1 MKIKRFFAKEM
12 RQGIRQ
18 VREALGP
25 DAVILSNSRV
35 DGGVE
40 IIAAVDYDES
50 LLQADPI
57 GADLLSNSR
66 SSADTTSNTTRGVND
81 VQSVSRARAAMNDTR
96 SANSFGNYEATLFE
110 PTPDTLTINSASLPD
125 LKTAGLGAATPGE
138 IPREPS
144 HANAHPRKTSASTS
158 KARSSSSETAKIE
171 WSQDPAIL
179 GLKKELHDMRE
190 LLEQQLSSLAW
201 GDLNRRDPLR
211 AKLTR
216 CLLELGL
223 SPTVC
228 ERIAKAAGEHKDF
241 DNIWRHALAILAHS
255 LPIESTDILERGGV
269 VALVGATG
277 VGKTTTIAK
286 LAARYA
292 LRHGSERV
300 AMVTTDSYR
309 IAAHEQLRTYGRIL
323 DIPVRIANT
332 HDELVEA
339 LKLLSDRDLVL
350 VDTAGMSQRDIRL
363 SQQFQMIKNSTPDI
377 KTYLVLSATTHRAGL
392 REIAKAFGEV
402 KLDGCILTKLDETTS
417 LGGALSAVIEHD
429 LPVAYVSDG
438 QRVPEDIHIARGHSL
453 INRAVLIAQETN
465 QALEQESLNLAF
477 SGMVANAHG

>member
-18 VREALGP
+18 VRDTLGA
-25 DAVILSNSRV
+25 DAVILSNAQV
-35 DGGVE
+35 DGGIE

-50 LLQADPI
+50 LLQADS
-57 GADLLSNSR
+57 ASEDLLSHTSSSPAIHKNGIAESR
-66 SSADTTSNTTRGVND
+66 MNTHTGRDFTPSARDDRKLAADTVRLNT
-81 VQSVSRARAAMNDTR
+81 
-96 SANSFGNYEATLFE
+96 AT
-110 PTPDTLTINSASLPD
+110 LPD
-125 LKTAGLGAATPGE
+125 LTLSAMQDSVSSPGE
-138 IPREPS
+138 IPRPPQVS
-144 HANAHPRKTSASTS
+144 TPAPTSTS
-158 KARSSSSETAKIE
+158 VNTKKSSRKAASNKAEEKIQ

-179 GLKKELHDMRE
+179 ELKNEMSDMRE
-190 LLEQQLSSLAW
+190 LLEQQLSGLAW

-228 ERIAKAAGEHKDF
+228 EKVASTAGEHKDF
-241 DNIWRHALAILAHS
+241 DNVWRHALAVLSHS
-255 LPIESTDILERGGV
+255 LPVESTDILEQGGV
-269 VALVGATG
+269 LALVGATG

-292 LRHGSERV
+292 LKHGSASV
-300 AMVTTDSYR
+300 AMVTTDGYR

-332 HDELVEA
+332 HAELVEA

-350 VDTAGMSQRDIRL
+350 VDTAGMSQRDMRL
-363 SQQFQMIKNSTPDI
+363 SQQFQMIKNSTPGI

-392 REIAKAFGEV
+392 REIAKAFGEIN
-402 KLDGCILTKLDETTS
+402 LDGCILTKLDETTS
-417 LGGALSAVIEHD
+417 LGGALSAVMEHS
-429 LPVAYVSDG
+429 LPVTYVSDG

-453 INRAVLIAQETN
+453 INRAVVIAQETN
-465 QALEQESLNLAF
+465 QALKQESLNLAF

>member
-18 VREALGP
+18 VREALGA
-25 DAVILSNSRV
+25 DAVILSNTRV
-35 DGGVE
+35 NGGVE
-40 IIAAVDYDES
+40 IVAAVDYDES
-50 LLQADPI
+50 LLQAETVGQDV
-57 GADLLSNSR
+57 LSNPASAPAGSKAASR
-66 SSADTTSNTTRGVND
+66 TNPLSAERHLSADSVSISSAAVPGLKFSSLRE
-81 VQSVSRARAAMNDTR
+81 QSHA
-96 SANSFGNYEATLFE
+96 L
-110 PTPDTLTINSASLPD
+110 
-125 LKTAGLGAATPGE
+125 GE
-138 IPREPS
+138 IPRNSIDQPS
-144 HANAHPRKTSASTS
+144 LASRYASAPSD
-158 KARSSSSETAKIE
+158 SSSATSSSTYNDRPEKTAAQGYERIE

-179 GLKKELHDMRE
+179 ELKNELQDMRS
-190 LLEQQLSSLAW
+190 LLEQQLSGLAW
-201 GDLNRRDPLR
+201 GELTRRDPLR

-223 SPTVC
+223 SPTIC
-228 ERIAKAAGEHKDF
+228 ERVADAAGTHADF
-241 DNIWRHALAILAHS
+241 DNTWRHALAILAHS
-255 LPIESTDILERGGV
+255 LPVDSTDFLEQGGV

-300 AMVTTDSYR
+300 AMVTTDGYR

-323 DIPVRIANT
+323 DIPVRIANN
-332 HDELVEA
+332 HEELVEA

-363 SQQFQMIKNSTPDI
+363 TEQFQLIQKSAPSI
-377 KTYLVLSATTHRAGL
+377 KTYLVLSSTTHRAGL
-392 REIAKAFGEV
+392 REITTAFGEA

-417 LGGALSAVIEHD
+417 LGGALSAVMEHE

-453 INRAVLIAQETN
+453 INQAVLIAQETN
-465 QALEQESLNLAF
+465 QALKQESLNLAF

>member
-12 RQGIRQ
+12 RQGIKQ
-18 VREALGP
+18 VRDALGA
-25 DAVILSNSRV
+25 DAVILSNNKV
-35 DGGVE
+35 EGGIE

-50 LLQADPI
+50 LLQPDALGDEL
-57 GADLLSNSR
+57 AAHR
-66 SSADTTSNTTRGVND
+66 SSQTT
-81 VQSVSRARAAMNDTR
+81 AAQAAEHVAIMQDEERELANDTLQL
-96 SANSFGNYEATLFE
+96 NSV
-110 PTPDTLTINSASLPD
+110 SLPD
-125 LKTAGLGAATPGE
+125 LKLSAMQDAMATPGE
-138 IPREPS
+138 IPRPVKPAQAAVET
-144 HANAHPRKTSASTS
+144 PRKKT
-158 KARSSSSETAKIE
+158 AREKPSPNKIQ
-171 WSQDPAIL
+171 WSQDPAIIE
-179 GLKKELHDMRE
+179 LKDEINGMRD
-190 LLEQQLSSLAW
+190 LLEQQLASLAW
-201 GDLNRRDPLR
+201 GDLNRRDPMR

-228 ERIAKAAGEHKDF
+228 ERVADAATEHKEF
-241 DNIWRHALAILAHS
+241 DNAWRHALAILAHS
-255 LPIESTDILERGGV
+255 LPADSTDILDQGGV

-292 LRHGSERV
+292 LKHGSERV
-300 AMVTTDSYR
+300 AMVTTDGYR

-332 HDELVEA
+332 HEELVES

-350 VDTAGMSQRDIRL
+350 VDTAGMSQRDMRL
-363 SQQFQMIKNSTPDI
+363 SQQFQMIKGSTPEI

-392 REIAKAFGEV
+392 REIAKAFGEIN
-402 KLDGCILTKLDETTS
+402 LDGCIITKLDETTS
-417 LGGALSAVIEHD
+417 LGGALSAVMEHGI
-429 LPVAYVSDG
+429 PVSYVSDG

-465 QALEQESLNLAF
+465 QALKQESLNLAF

>member
-18 VREALGP
+18 VRDTLGA
-25 DAVILSNSRV
+25 DAVILSNTQV
-35 DGGVE
+35 DGGIE

-50 LLQADPI
+50 LLQADS
-57 GADLLSNSR
+57 ASEDLLARTSSQTMYKHGIAPSR
-66 SSADTTSNTTRGVND
+66 MNTDTKNDVTPMDHAERTLAADTVKLNT
-81 VQSVSRARAAMNDTR
+81 
-96 SANSFGNYEATLFE
+96 AT
-110 PTPDTLTINSASLPD
+110 LPD
-125 LKTAGLGAATPGE
+125 LKHSAMQDSLSFPGE
-138 IPREPS
+138 IPRPALVS
-144 HANAHPRKTSASTS
+144 APAPARPTASTEKPSRKPASS
-158 KARSSSSETAKIE
+158 KAEQKIQ

-179 GLKKELHDMRE
+179 ELKNEISGMRE
-190 LLEQQLSSLAW
+190 LLEQQLSGLAW
-201 GDLNRRDPLR
+201 SDLSRRDPLR

-228 ERIAKAAGEHKDF
+228 EQVTSAASEHKDF
-241 DNIWRHALAILAHS
+241 EHAWRHALAILSHS
-255 LPIESTDILERGGV
+255 LPVESTDILDQGGV
-269 VALVGATG
+269 VTLVGATG

-292 LRHGSERV
+292 LKHGSARV
-300 AMVTTDSYR
+300 AMVTTDGYR

-332 HDELVEA
+332 HAELVEA
-339 LKLLSDRDLVL
+339 LKLLSDRDLIL
-350 VDTAGMSQRDIRL
+350 VDTAGMSQRDMRL
-363 SQQFQMIKNSTPDI
+363 SQQFQMIKNSTPGI

-392 REIAKAFGEV
+392 REIAGAFGEIN
-402 KLDGCILTKLDETTS
+402 LDGCILTKLDETTS
-417 LGGALSAVIEHD
+417 LGGALSAVMEHS
-429 LPVAYVSDG
+429 LPVSYISDG

-453 INRAVLIAQETN
+453 ISRAVSVAQETS
-465 QALEQESLNLAF
+465 QALKQESLTLAF

>member
-18 VREALGP
+18 VREALGA
-25 DAVILSNSRV
+25 DAVILSNTRV
-35 DGGVE
+35 NGGIE
-40 IIAAVDYDES
+40 IVAAVDYDES
-50 LLQADPI
+50 LLQADPV
-57 GADLLSNSR
+57 GQDLLGNQSGVATQNKFSDDNRFLSPDFLSSNS
-66 SSADTTSNTTRGVND
+66 SASGSLSADSLSAD
-81 VQSVSRARAAMNDTR
+81 KVSI
-96 SANSFGNYEATLFE
+96 S
-110 PTPDTLTINSASLPD
+110 SASLPD
-125 LKTAGLGAATPGE
+125 LKFSSLANKAGAAGE
-138 IPREPS
+138 IPRDAMTRPASPS
-144 HANAHPRKTSASTS
+144 PRTKENKPAVASNV
-158 KARSSSSETAKIE
+158 AEKIQ
-171 WSQDPAIL
+171 WSQDPALVEMKNEIR
-179 GLKKELHDMRE
+179 DMRG

-201 GDLNRRDPLR
+201 AELARRDPLR

-223 SPTVC
+223 SPTIC
-228 ERIAKAAGEHKDF
+228 ERIADAAGEHDDF
-241 DNIWRHALAILAHS
+241 ENTWRHALAILAHS
-255 LPIESTDILERGGV
+255 LPVDSTDFLDQGGV
-269 VALVGATG
+269 VALIGATG

-300 AMVTTDSYR
+300 AMVTTDGYR

-339 LKLLSDRDLVL
+339 LKILSDRDLVL

-363 SQQFQMIKNSTPDI
+363 TEQFQLIKQSSPSI
-377 KTYLVLSATTHRAGL
+377 KTYLVLSTTTHRAGL

-417 LGGALSAVIEHD
+417 LGGALSTVMEND
-429 LPVAYVSDG
+429 LAISYVSDG

-453 INRAVLIAQETN
+453 INQAVRIAQETN

>member
-18 VREALGP
+18 VREALGA
-25 DAVILSNSRV
+25 DAVILSNTKV
-35 DGGVE
+35 NGGVE
-40 IIAAVDYDES
+40 IVAAVDYDES
-50 LLQADPI
+50 LLQAEMVGQDV
-57 GADLLSNSR
+57 LSNPVSVK
-66 SSADTTSNTTRGVND
+66 SGVKAFVTEPALSADT
-81 VQSVSRARAAMNDTR
+81 VSI
-96 SANSFGNYEATLFE
+96 SAS
-110 PTPDTLTINSASLPD
+110 SLPD
-125 LKTAGLGAATPGE
+125 LQFSSMRDEKKIAGE
-138 IPREPS
+138 IPRAAKEQPS
-144 HANAHPRKTSASTS
+144 QASLSSAP
-158 KARSSSSETAKIE
+158 ASSSQAGAAEKDIGNDFEKIE
-171 WSQDPAIL
+171 WSQDPAL
-179 GLKKELHDMRE
+179 LELKNELKDMRG

-201 GDLNRRDPLR
+201 GELNRRDPLR

-223 SPTVC
+223 SPAIC
-228 ERIAKAAGEHKDF
+228 ERIADATGEHDDF
-241 DNIWRHALAILAHS
+241 EDTWRHALAILAHS
-255 LPIESTDILERGGV
+255 LPVDSTDFLDHGGV

-300 AMVTTDSYR
+300 AMVTTDGYR

-323 DIPVRIANT
+323 DIPVRIANN

-363 SQQFQMIKNSTPDI
+363 TEQFQMLKKSSPSI
-377 KTYLVLSATTHRAGL
+377 KTYLVMSSTTHRAGL
-392 REIAKAFGEV
+392 REITKAFGEV

-417 LGGALSAVIEHD
+417 LGGALSAVMEND
-429 LPVAYVSDG
+429 LRVSYVSDG
-438 QRVPEDIHIARGHSL
+438 QRVPEDIHIARSHSL
-453 INRAVLIAQETN
+453 INQAVHIAQETN
-465 QALEQESLNLAF
+465 QALEKESLNLAF

>member
-12 RQGIRQ
+12 RQGIKQ
-18 VREALGP
+18 VRDALGA
-25 DAVILSNSRV
+25 DAVILSNNKV
-35 DGGVE
+35 EGGIE

-50 LLQADPI
+50 LLQPDALGDEL
-57 GADLLSNSR
+57 AAHR
-66 SSADTTSNTTRGVND
+66 SSQTT
-81 VQSVSRARAAMNDTR
+81 AAQAAEHVAIMQDEERELANDTLQL
-96 SANSFGNYEATLFE
+96 NSV
-110 PTPDTLTINSASLPD
+110 SLPD
-125 LKTAGLGAATPGE
+125 LKLSAMQDAMATPGE
-138 IPREPS
+138 IPRPVKPAQAAVET
-144 HANAHPRKTSASTS
+144 PRKKT
-158 KARSSSSETAKIE
+158 AREKPSPNKIQ
-171 WSQDPAIL
+171 WSQDPAIIE
-179 GLKKELHDMRE
+179 LKDEINGMRD
-190 LLEQQLSSLAW
+190 LLEQQLASLAW
-201 GDLNRRDPLR
+201 GDLNRRDPMR

-228 ERIAKAAGEHKDF
+228 ERVADAATEHKEF
-241 DNIWRHALAILAHS
+241 DKAWRHALAILAHS
-255 LPIESTDILERGGV
+255 LPADSTDILDQGGV

-292 LRHGSERV
+292 LKHGSERV
-300 AMVTTDSYR
+300 AMVTTDGYR

-332 HDELVEA
+332 HEELVES

-350 VDTAGMSQRDIRL
+350 VDTAGMSQRDMRL
-363 SQQFQMIKNSTPDI
+363 SQQFQMIKGSTPEI

-392 REIAKAFGEV
+392 REIAKAFGEIN
-402 KLDGCILTKLDETTS
+402 LDGCIITKLDETTS
-417 LGGALSAVIEHD
+417 LGGALSAVMEHGI
-429 LPVAYVSDG
+429 PVSYVSDG

-465 QALEQESLNLAF
+465 QALKQESLNLAF

>member
-18 VREALGP
+18 VRDTLGS
-25 DAVILSNSRV
+25 DAVILSNTQL
-35 DGGVE
+35 DGGIE

-50 LLQADPI
+50 LLQAD
-57 GADLLSNSR
+57 AASEDLLSRTSSQTMHRNGIAASR
-66 SSADTTSNTTRGVND
+66 MNTQMESDFTPTAHNDQELAADTVKLNT
-81 VQSVSRARAAMNDTR
+81 
-96 SANSFGNYEATLFE
+96 AT
-110 PTPDTLTINSASLPD
+110 LPD
-125 LKTAGLGAATPGE
+125 LKLSAMQDSVSSPGE
-138 IPREPS
+138 IPRPARTSTPTPTPS
-144 HANAHPRKTSASTS
+144 VAKTEKPPHKSTS
-158 KARSSSSETAKIE
+158 VKAEQKVE
-171 WSQDPAIL
+171 WSQDPAIME
-179 GLKKELHDMRE
+179 LKNEMSDMRE
-190 LLEQQLSSLAW
+190 LLEQQLSGLAW
-201 GDLNRRDPLR
+201 SDLSRRDPLR

-228 ERIAKAAGEHKDF
+228 EQVANAAHEHKDF
-241 DNIWRHALAILAHS
+241 DHAWRHALAVLSHS
-255 LPIESTDILERGGV
+255 LPVDSTDILDQGGV

-277 VGKTTTIAK
+277 VGKTTSIAK

-292 LRHGSERV
+292 LKHGSERV

-332 HDELVEA
+332 HAELVES
-339 LKLLSDRDLVL
+339 LKLLADRDLVL
-350 VDTAGMSQRDIRL
+350 VDTAGMSQRDMRL
-363 SQQFQMIKNSTPDI
+363 SQQFQMIKGSTPSI
-377 KTYLVLSATTHRAGL
+377 KTCLVLSATTHRAGL
-392 REIAKAFGEV
+392 REIAKAFGEIS
-402 KLDGCILTKLDETTS
+402 LDGCILTKLDETTS
-417 LGGALSAVIEHD
+417 LGGALSAVIEQSI
-429 LPVAYVSDG
+429 PVIYVSDG

-465 QALEQESLNLAF
+465 QALKQESLNLAF

>member
-18 VREALGP
+18 VREALGA
-25 DAVILSNSRV
+25 DAVILSNTRV
-35 DGGVE
+35 NGGVE
-40 IIAAVDYDES
+40 IVAAVDYDQS
-50 LLQADPI
+50 LLQAEKVGQDV
-57 GADLLSNSR
+57 LSNSASAQASSTQAQSTR
-66 SSADTTSNTTRGVND
+66 GKAPLLSADT
-81 VQSVSRARAAMNDTR
+81 VSL
-96 SANSFGNYEATLFE
+96 SSS
-110 PTPDTLTINSASLPD
+110 PLPD
-125 LKTAGLGAATPGE
+125 LKFSSMHDEHQTMGE
-138 IPREPS
+138 IPRDTIDQPS
-144 HANAHPRKTSASTS
+144 QASLSSATPSATDIDSANKASANGF
-158 KARSSSSETAKIE
+158 EGIE

-179 GLKKELHDMRE
+179 ELKNELKDMRG

-201 GDLNRRDPLR
+201 GELNRRDPLR

-223 SPTVC
+223 SPTIC
-228 ERIAKAAGEHKDF
+228 ERIADAAGEHENF
-241 DNIWRHALAILAHS
+241 ENTWRHALAILAHS
-255 LPIESTDILERGGV
+255 LPVDSTDILDQGGI

-300 AMVTTDSYR
+300 AMVTTDGYR

-323 DIPVRIANT
+323 DIPVRIANN
-332 HDELVEA
+332 HEELVEA
-339 LKLLSDRDLVL
+339 LKILSDRDLVL

-363 SQQFQMIKNSTPDI
+363 TEQFQMIKKSAPSI
-377 KTYLVLSATTHRAGL
+377 KTYLVLSTTTHRAGL
-392 REIAKAFGEV
+392 REISKAFSEV

-417 LGGALSAVIEHD
+417 LGGALSAVMENE
-429 LPVAYVSDG
+429 LPVSYVSDG

-453 INRAVLIAQETN
+453 INQAVLIAQETN
-465 QALEQESLNLAF
+465 QALEHESLNLAF

>member
-12 RQGIRQ
+12 RIGIRQ
-18 VREALGP
+18 VRETLGP
-25 DAVILSNSRV
+25 DAVILSNAKV
-35 DGGVE
+35 DGGIE

-50 LLQADPI
+50 LLQADPAS
-57 GADLLSNSR
+57 ADLLGQPAAKSSSKSPAGSRDMDTEVRRGLSNTR
-66 SSADTTSNTTRGVND
+66 REQLPADTF
-81 VQSVSRARAAMNDTR
+81 TR
-96 SANSFGNYEATLFE
+96 SAGKLSDLQLSSLQN
-110 PTPDTLTINSASLPD
+110 DT
-125 LKTAGLGAATPGE
+125 ATPGE
-138 IPREPS
+138 IPRPAKKPE
-144 HANAHPRKTSASTS
+144 AKTT
-158 KARSSSSETAKIE
+158 RRNETKRRAVVAEEAVQNIQ

-179 GLKKELHDMRE
+179 ELKNEINGMRD
-190 LLEQQLSSLAW
+190 LLEQQLSGLAW
-201 GDLNRRDPLR
+201 GELSRRDPLR

-223 SPTVC
+223 SPVIC
-228 ERIAKAAGEHKDF
+228 ERVADAVDEHEDF
-241 DNIWRHALAILAHS
+241 DAAWRQALAVLSNS
-255 LPIESTDILERGGV
+255 LPVDDTDILAQGGV

-292 LRHGSERV
+292 LKYGSERV
-300 AMVTTDSYR
+300 AMITTDGYR

-339 LKLLSDRDLVL
+339 LQLFADRDLVL

-363 SQQFQMIKNSTPDI
+363 SQQFQMIKDSTPSI
-377 KTYLVLSATTHRAGL
+377 KTYLVLSATTHRAGM

-402 KLDGCILTKLDETTS
+402 NLDGCIITKLDETTS
-417 LGGALSAVIEHD
+417 MGGALSTVMEHSI
-429 LPVAYVSDG
+429 PVSYVSDG

-453 INRAVLIAQETN
+453 INRAVLVAQETN
-465 QALEQESLNLAF
+465 QALKQESLNLAF

>member
-18 VREALGP
+18 VRETLGA
-25 DAVILSNSRV
+25 DAVILSNTKV
-35 DGGVE
+35 NGGVE
-40 IIAAVDYDES
+40 IVAAVDYDES
-50 LLQADPI
+50 LLQAEMVGQDVLSHPVSVKA
-57 GADLLSNSR
+57 GAKAFVTEPPL
-66 SSADTTSNTTRGVND
+66 SADT
-81 VQSVSRARAAMNDTR
+81 VSI
-96 SANSFGNYEATLFE
+96 SGS
-110 PTPDTLTINSASLPD
+110 SLPD
-125 LKTAGLGAATPGE
+125 LQFSSIRDEKKIAGE
-138 IPREPS
+138 IPRATNDQPS
-144 HANAHPRKTSASTS
+144 QASFSSAPASGSQTGATEKTSGNDF
-158 KARSSSSETAKIE
+158 EKIE
-171 WSQDPAIL
+171 WSQDPAL
-179 GLKKELHDMRE
+179 LELKNELKDMRG

-201 GDLNRRDPLR
+201 GELNRRDPLR

-223 SPTVC
+223 GPAIC
-228 ERIAKAAGEHKDF
+228 ERIADATGEHDDF
-241 DNIWRHALAILAHS
+241 EDTWRHALAILAHS
-255 LPIESTDILERGGV
+255 LPVDSTDFLDQGGV

-300 AMVTTDSYR
+300 AMVTTDGYR

-323 DIPVRIANT
+323 DIPVRIANN

-363 SQQFQMIKNSTPDI
+363 TEQFQMLKKSSPSI
-377 KTYLVLSATTHRAGL
+377 KTYLVMSSTTHRAGL
-392 REIAKAFGEV
+392 REITKAFGEV

-417 LGGALSAVIEHD
+417 LGGALSAVMENN
-429 LPVAYVSDG
+429 LPISYVSDG
-438 QRVPEDIHIARGHSL
+438 QRVPEDIHIARSHSL
-453 INRAVLIAQETN
+453 INQAVHIAQETN
-465 QALEQESLNLAF
+465 QALEKESLNLAF